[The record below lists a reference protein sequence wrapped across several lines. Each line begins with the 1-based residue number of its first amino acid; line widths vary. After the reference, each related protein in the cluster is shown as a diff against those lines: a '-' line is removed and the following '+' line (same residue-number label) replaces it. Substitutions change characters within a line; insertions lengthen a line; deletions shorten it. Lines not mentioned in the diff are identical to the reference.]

1 MSLSGETAISKHKQG
16 RFGCSKWLGGGW
28 PLCGGQVLALHMRG
42 TFFQR
47 YGGVLEQTVP
57 KDTEVFLPRATEKTL
72 WMTLPSQGRVECSN
86 VLFLVCFGFCFVCLF
101 LKLQCVPAPGSCA
114 TGVCDGHVRQGG
126 ARAALGLL
134 AMNRLQ

>member
-1 MSLSGETAISKHKQG
+1 MDDTAQSRESRMQSCFVFSL
-16 RFGCSKWLGGGW
+16 
-28 PLCGGQVLALHMRG
+28 
-42 TFFQR
+42 
-47 YGGVLEQTVP
+47 
-57 KDTEVFLPRATEKTL
+57 L
-72 WMTLPSQGRVECSN
+72 W
-86 VLFLVCFGFCFVCLF
+86 FCFVCLF